1 VLALS
6 SSATYWAVRDGKAAC
21 QKRVHCPAVAIFSR
35 DASGQ
40 RLCAT
45 GVVNGR
51 AAGAG
56 AQRGE
61 IDALIHGADRSAGGP
76 EGYNP
81 QPNCQN

>member
-6 SSATYWAVRDGKAAC
+6 SSATWGSGMERRLR

-40 RLCAT
+40 RLYAT

-61 IDALIHGADRSAGGP
+61 IEALIHGADGPAGGP